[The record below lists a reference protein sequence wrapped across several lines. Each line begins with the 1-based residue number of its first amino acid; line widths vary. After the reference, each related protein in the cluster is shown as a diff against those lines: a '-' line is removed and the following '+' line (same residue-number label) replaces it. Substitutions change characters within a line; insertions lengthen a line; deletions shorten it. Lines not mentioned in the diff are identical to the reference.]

1 MYVGWQPL
9 EKIMLPLSNWPSTD
23 VQLRHSYTTSI
34 LEQFVLSHSF
44 ADVLRELAQ
53 NEYDA
58 GGRRLTVTFGE
69 ESLQVTGDGKPIDAK
84 GWRRLS
90 VTLGTG
96 IEHGTGRLIE
106 EKVNGLG
113 SKNFGL
119 RSLFLFGNQIL
130 IRSAGRWTILDAERG
145 TTERPLPDP
154 ESRNR
159 AGVFIEVPYRT
170 EALGKL
176 ESFEADREEQAFAS
190 IIQDLALT
198 VLKLD

>member
-1 MYVGWQPL
+1 
-9 EKIMLPLSNWPSTD
+9 MLPLSNWPSTD
-23 VQLRHSYTTSI
+23 VQLRHSYTASI

-58 GGRRLTVTFGE
+58 EGRRLSVTFGE
-69 ESLQVTGDGKPIDAK
+69 KSLQITGNGKPIDAK

-96 IEHGTGRLIE
+96 VEQGTGRLIE

-119 RSLFLFGNQIL
+119 RTLFLFGNPIL

-145 TTERPLPDP
+145 TPERQLADP
-154 ESRNR
+154 ESRN
-159 AGVFIEVPYRT
+159 
-170 EALGKL
+170 
-176 ESFEADREEQAFAS
+176 
-190 IIQDLALT
+190 
-198 VLKLD
+198 